1 MQANPFELSEQER
14 NELAPNGSMLAGIAV
29 GPAASAVWCVR
40 DAVGGEPR
48 GVTVM
53 LAREIARRCLLSLQL
68 VEFAS
73 SGDIVANADKGS
85 WTLSFVPIDDERRR
99 LVAVGPN
106 YYLGVSTYLTR
117 ADEFRSVADVD
128 ASGVRVAGIA
138 GTATFR
144 SAQKSLHRASI
155 EAIVSLDEA
164 VARFRNREI
173 DALALGKESILSLLA
188 DLKDCHAVEGHF
200 HEAGTAVVVPKL
212 HTHALV
218 ATTRMI
224 EAMKA
229 DGTIRRVF
237 DENRMPHAAVAP

>member
-1 MQANPFELSEQER
+1 MHANPFELSEQER
-14 NELAPNGSMLAGIAV
+14 SELAPHDSLLAGIAV

-40 DAVGGEPR
+40 DSVSGEPR
-48 GVTVM
+48 GVTVT
-53 LAREIARRCLLSLQL
+53 LAREIARRCSLALQL

-73 SGDIVANADKGS
+73 SGDIVANADNGS

-117 ADEFRSVADVD
+117 ADEFRSVEDVD
-128 ASGVRVAGIA
+128 ASGVRIAGIA

-144 SAQKSLHRASI
+144 SAQKSLHRTSI
-155 EAIVSLDEA
+155 EPIASLDVA
-164 VARFRNREI
+164 VSRFRNRDI

-188 DLKDCHAVEGHF
+188 DFRDCHAVEGHF
-200 HEAGTAVVVPKL
+200 HEAGTAAVVPKP
-212 HTHALV
+212 HAHALS

-237 DENRMPHAAVAP
+237 DENQMPHAAVAP